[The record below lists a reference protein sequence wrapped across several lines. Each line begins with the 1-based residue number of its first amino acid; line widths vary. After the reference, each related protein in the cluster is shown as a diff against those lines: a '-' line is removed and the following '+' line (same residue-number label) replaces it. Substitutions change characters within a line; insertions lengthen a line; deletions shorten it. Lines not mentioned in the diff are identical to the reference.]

1 MKFGL
6 FFVMQRPDAV
16 TERFVYDTEI
26 EQMVAA
32 DALGFDSIW
41 VAEHHFSAF
50 GSCSAPQVLTAAVA
64 GRTRRIRI
72 GIGVSLLPLHHPVE
86 LAEQLAVLDHVSNG
100 RLDVGIGRATGPAE
114 YRGFGIPYEES
125 RARVDEGLAVLRG
138 AWTQETFSY
147 RGAFHTFPPVSVLP
161 KPRQV
166 PHPPLFLASE
176 SPDTTEIAAR
186 HGLPMMTARL
196 APFAEL
202 AGRRRGYREAAIAGG
217 HNPADVERWVGQ
229 TWNNRHVYI
238 ADNEKAAIDDPRP
251 HFVEYLAAAT
261 RRAQE
266 FPRPGSSSSHGP
278 KAYEDYL
285 REGTVFFGTPEQVV
299 DQIGRFREETGVQN
313 LLCFTAVR
321 AMDPKK
327 VLRSMELFATRV
339 MPHFQD

>member
-16 TERFVYDTEI
+16 SERYVYDTEL
-26 EQMVAA
+26 EQMAAA
-32 DALGFDSIW
+32 DALGYDSVW

-50 GSCSAPQVLTAAVA
+50 GTCSAPQVLTAAVA
-64 GRTRRIRI
+64 GQTRRIRI

-86 LAEQLAVLDHVSNG
+86 LAEQLAVLDQVSDG

-114 YRGFGIPYEES
+114 YRGFGISYEES
-125 RARVDEGLAVLRG
+125 RARVDEGLAILRG
-138 AWTQETFSY
+138 AWTAETFSY
-147 RGAFHTFPPVSVLP
+147 QGAYHAIPPVSVLP
-161 KPRQV
+161 KPRQS

-196 APFAEL
+196 APFADL
-202 AGRRRGYREAAIAGG
+202 AGRLRGYREAAIAAG
-217 HNPADVERWVGQ
+217 HAATEVERWVGQ
-229 TWNNRHVYI
+229 TWNNRHVYV
-238 ADNEKAAIDDPRP
+238 ADNEQAAIEDPRP

-261 RRAQE
+261 RRSQE
-266 FPRPGSSSSHGP
+266 YPRPGGGGGRPP
-278 KAYEDYL
+278 KSYEAYVH
-285 REGTVFFGTPEQVV
+285 EGTVLFGTPEQVV
-299 DQIGRFREETGVQN
+299 DQVGRFREETGIQN
-313 LLCFTAVR
+313 LLCFTSVR
-321 AMDPKK
+321 AMEPRK